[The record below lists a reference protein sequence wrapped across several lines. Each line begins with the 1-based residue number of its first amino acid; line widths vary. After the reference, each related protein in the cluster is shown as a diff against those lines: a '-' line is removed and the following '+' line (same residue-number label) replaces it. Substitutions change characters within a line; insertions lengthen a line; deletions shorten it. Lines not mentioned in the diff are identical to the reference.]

1 MMDGTPDVLL
11 APATLPILMQSPDDY
26 FENWFIASVIRIS
39 RYIAFFISGLAPAI
53 YIALTS
59 FHPGMLPT
67 QLTLSIARTR
77 TGVPFPAMIEAIIM
91 EFVLELLQEAG
102 IRLPRVVGQ
111 TVSIVGGLVIGQ
123 AAVAAGIVSPIMV
136 IIVSITAVASYTI
149 PDYSLGLATRIVRIP
164 FMILASTLGSF
175 GIAIGLL
182 ISLTY
187 MASLKSFGVNYLKP
201 ISTDSISDW
210 KDGLIRMP
218 LLNMKRRPEMLNPQ
232 DPIRMAP
239 KKRRDSDDN

>member
-1 MMDGTPDVLL
+1 AL
-11 APATLPILMQSPDDY
+11 
-26 FENWFIASVIRIS
+26 F
-39 RYIAFFISGLAPAI
+39 PAI

-59 FHPGMLPT
+59 FHPGVLPT
-67 QLTLSIARTR
+67 GLILYIARTR